1 MIEKIRHWIDKR
13 SKLDL
18 FLLKAGMLLMAY
30 YLARMA
36 FAQIPFLYEFA
47 KAVRRTYARF
57 LAEASAWLLD
67 VAGYNAQSVNRI
79 VWIEGS
85 QGVKVINACLG
96 WSVMALFAG
105 FVLIYPG
112 IRKTKYWFIPMGILL
127 VIAANL
133 IRITAMAWLSFE
145 ASHLLDFYHH
155 YVFNL
160 ILYLVVFSLWFLWIR
175 WYGQK
180 T

>member
-1 MIEKIRHWIDKR
+1 MKEKFKHWIDER
-13 SKLDL
+13 SRLDL
-18 FLLKAGMLLMAY
+18 FLLKGGALLVAY
-30 YLARMA
+30 YILRMA
-36 FAQIPFLYEFA
+36 FAKIPFLFEIA
-47 KAVRRTYARF
+47 KLVRRTFARF
-57 LAEASAWLLD
+57 LADASGWLLD
-67 VAGYNAQSVNRI
+67 IAGYDAQSINRI

-85 QGVKVINACLG
+85 QGVKVINACLA

-112 IRKTKYWFIPMGILL
+112 NRKTKYWFIPTGILI

-133 IRITAMAWLSFE
+133 LRITAMAWLSFE

-160 ILYLVVFSLWFLWIR
+160 ILYLVVFSLWFIWIR
-175 WYGQK
+175 LYGQK
-180 T
+180 A